1 MRSLAFARKKPEER
15 AHRRVSAAKALEAPG
30 AEAPLPDRARV
41 HEIMLALWG
50 HDGAFERD
58 ALLSILERV
67 PFTWGP
73 WRAMKRIFKEAE
85 VRGDREVL
93 GLLTARIDAVHASGQ
108 PHVAEISKK
117 TRAACPRA
125 RPPAPRSPTRSA
137 CGSIGGSPGSPSGS
151 GGATRATRTI

>member
-1 MRSLAFARKKPEER
+1 MERALTFDDVRRALLARDSDLADLVVALAEQPDPPPGEAGAPRLREGAPTFAAFAAEVRSPAFARKQPEER

-67 PFTWGP
+67 P
-73 WRAMKRIFKEAE
+73 
-85 VRGDREVL
+85 
-93 GLLTARIDAVHASGQ
+93 
-108 PHVAEISKK
+108 
-117 TRAACPRA
+117 
-125 RPPAPRSPTRSA
+125 
-137 CGSIGGSPGSPSGS
+137 
-151 GGATRATRTI
+151 